1 MLGMAGQL
9 PSCSTA
15 PIDRHGATLLMMQGM
30 KRAQKIVARGGEGV
44 ADLSCPCFRTAAS
57 NEVVRRGKWRVLVG
71 IYDF

>member
-1 MLGMAGQL
+1 MLGRAGQL
-9 PSCSTA
+9 PSCFTA

-44 ADLSCPCFRTAAS
+44 VDSSCPFALQQVMRLY
-57 NEVVRRGKWRVLVG
+57 EGVKWHVLVG